1 MSVLFLYFLSYGKKT
16 DYNFVLTNHCLYCTV
31 YSSCIAGTVLVYDTR
46 QPDAEPTTLPFPD
59 GDKRPVIGN
68 YFVEKCSICKDR
80 FMFVILQH
88 SANVTTTYKQTHS
101 TIGFMLKTLKK
112 AE

>member
-1 MSVLFLYFLSYGKKT
+1 MAKDFNDEFLNGLWIKPNKHGKWHGMSVLFLYFLSYGKKT

-68 YFVEKCSICKDR
+68 YFVE
-80 FMFVILQH
+80 VL
-88 SANVTTTYKQTHS
+88 Y
-101 TIGFMLKTLKK
+101 LKR
-112 AE
+112 